1 MTTVQT
7 VCGLEL
13 LAARAVLVET
23 LGCVACLSLE
33 LACLMLRVVDNPSL
47 PQVPPAVEQP

>member
-23 LGCVACLSLE
+23 TLGCVPFTRACETNAQGSRE
-33 LACLMLRVVDNPSL
+33 P
-47 PQVPPAVEQP
+47 

>member
-23 LGCVACLSLE
+23 LGCVPFTRACVPKMTTSV
-33 LACLMLRVVDNPSL
+33 LAESVLTN
-47 PQVPPAVEQP
+47 

>member
-23 LGCVACLSLE
+23 LGCVPSTRAC
-33 LACLMLRVVDNPSL
+33 
-47 PQVPPAVEQP
+47 VPNAQGKANRSYCKVI

>member
-23 LGCVACLSLE
+23 LDWRDYHFACETNAQGSRE
-33 LACLMLRVVDNPSL
+33 P
-47 PQVPPAVEQP
+47 

>member
-1 MTTVQT
+1 MTAVQT

-23 LGCVACLSLE
+23 LGCVPFTRAC
-33 LACLMLRVVDNPSL
+33 
-47 PQVPPAVEQP
+47 VPNAQRSREP

>member
-7 VCGLEL
+7 VCGSKL

-23 LGCVACLSLE
+23 LDWRDYHFACE
-33 LACLMLRVVDNPSL
+33 TNDRLAESVLMVCFR
-47 PQVPPAVEQP
+47 

>member
-23 LGCVACLSLE
+23 LGCVPFTRACVPNDR
-33 LACLMLRVVDNPSL
+33 LAESVLK
-47 PQVPPAVEQP
+47 